1 MGNCRQEFFHYR
13 CTSLSPVKCRL
24 QYSTGKLLIKEED
37 LVGNCILYWGLRSL
51 NLLYAGCGVLFS
63 LQSSDFY
70 FGMQVCTGSVF
81 ELLQII
87 CYYFF
92 EGIRFVVA
100 VVCLL
105 CVSSIVLVCYC
116 FFIII
121 IFLRRS

>member
-1 MGNCRQEFFHYR
+1 M
-13 CTSLSPVKCRL
+13 
-24 QYSTGKLLIKEED
+24 
-37 LVGNCILYWGLRSL
+37 VGNCILYWGLRSL

-116 FFIII
+116 FFFLLLFSIADRDRYSVKNPVCHEFVR
-121 IFLRRS
+121 IFGWEAQPPAMYLEAHPRSS